1 VWLEKMEGGIEHLK
15 EVVINDKLGICDKL
29 EADMQHL
36 VDTYECEWAAVVKDP
51 EKRAKFRHFAGST
64 EQDETVEFVPE
75 RGQVRPKDWPN
86 TCAPMPI
93 IPKTAPRS
101 WVKVAQASEFP
112 KDGGRAIKHGQMQ
125 IAVFNFSSRGEWY
138 ATQNRCPHMG
148 DAVLARGII
157 GDEKGTPKVACPLHK
172 KTFALDD
179 GRCLTGDADAVETY
193 AVEIKDG
200 WVHVELP
207 AVDADQLVA
216 PHRLVRRPEAELRSA
231 PSN

>member
-1 VWLEKMEGGIEHLK
+1 
-15 EVVINDKLGICDKL
+15 
-29 EADMQHL
+29 
-36 VDTYECEWAAVVKDP
+36 
-51 EKRAKFRHFAGST
+51 
-64 EQDETVEFVPE
+64 
-75 RGQVRPKDWPN
+75 
-86 TCAPMPI
+86 
-93 IPKTAPRS
+93 
-101 WVKVAQASEFP
+101 VAQAAEFP

-207 AVDADQLVA
+207 AVETDQLVA